1 MSIMKSLI
9 WICFVGLS
17 LCYDC
22 SNTALMGMPQD
33 RRQTFDLSSGAKVNM
48 ILVKPGV
55 FTMGSPED
63 EVGRIP
69 EREKQQRID
78 ISKGF
83 WLAETEVT
91 QVQWE
96 SVMGFN
102 PSKNI
107 GKDLPVDQV
116 SYLDI
121 QDFLKKVNVGEQ
133 KFRLPTEA
141 EWEYA
146 CRAGT
151 SGPYA
156 GERDEMAWHS
166 GNSDRKS
173 HPVRQ
178 KKPNPWGFYD
188 MHGNLLEWCSDPFA
202 EGLIVQR
209 GGQFTGRLRH
219 TRAAD
224 RQRSAPDKRMFFV
237 GFRLARDK

>member
-1 MSIMKSLI
+1 M
-9 WICFVGLS
+9 GL
-17 LCYDC
+17 
-22 SNTALMGMPQD
+22 PQND
-33 RRQTFDLSSGAKVNM
+33 RQAFDLIEGVKVNM
-48 ILVKPGV
+48 ILVNPGV
-55 FTMGSPED
+55 FLMGSPAD
-63 EVGRIP
+63 EEGRIT
-69 EREKQQRID
+69 EREKQQTIEIRQ
-78 ISKGF
+78 GF

-91 QVQWE
+91 QKQWE
-96 SVMGFN
+96 SVMGYN

-107 GKDLPVDQV
+107 GEGLPVDQV
-116 SYLDI
+116 SLLDI
-121 QDFLKKVNVGEQ
+121 QDFLKRINVGEQ

-156 GERDEMAWHS
+156 GEKDEMAWHS
-166 GNSDRKS
+166 GNSGRES

-188 MHGNLLEWCSDPFA
+188 MHGNMLEWCSDVFA
-202 EGLIVQR
+202 EGFIVQR
-209 GGQFTGRLRH
+209 GGQFTGRERH